1 MAPSVNIACLQTR
14 PMPDMDAALS
24 EALPLAQSAID
35 QGADVLFLPEYCGGL
50 RTDGARVVP
59 PADQESDHG
68 FLATFQDFAAQNS
81 IWTNL
86 GSVAITGADGKIFN
100 RGYMLDDA
108 GAIRGRYDKVHLFD
122 VTLDED
128 HVYRESDTVCA
139 GQEAVIHETPFGN
152 IGHAICYDLRFPAL
166 FRDLAQSGADIL
178 CCPAAFTKQTGMA
191 HWHVLNRARAIENT
205 RFMVSAC
212 AVGAVPG
219 GGECYGHSLI
229 VDPWGHVLADG
240 GDTEGVVMAKI
251 DLSIIPKSQGAIP
264 SLEHDRPFTSSRKA
278 GKEAA

>member
-14 PMPDMDAALS
+14 PMPDMDSALS
-24 EALPLAQSAID
+24 EVLPLAQSAVD

-50 RTDGARVVP
+50 CTDGARVVP
-59 PADQESDHG
+59 PSAREGDHRFLTSIQE
-68 FLATFQDFAAQNS
+68 FAAQNS
-81 IWTNL
+81 IWVNL

-100 RGYMLDDA
+100 RGYMIDDT

-122 VTLDED
+122 VQLDED
-128 HVYRESDTVCA
+128 HTYRESDTVRA
-139 GQEAVIHETPFGN
+139 GHEAVIHETPFGN

-212 AVGAVPG
+212 AVGPVPG
-219 GGECYGHSLI
+219 GGECFGHSLI
-229 VDPWGHVLADG
+229 VDPWGQVLGDG
-240 GDTEGVVMAKI
+240 GDAESVVMAQI
-251 DLSIIPKSQGAIP
+251 DLSMISKAQGAIP
-264 SLEHDRPFTSSRKA
+264 SLEHDRPFTSSTKA